1 VVTAHFT
8 ETVMDEETRAK
19 FLEHI
24 KGMCECM
31 YSKTGMLFLLVTL
44 QDEGWITEEEYTKLC
59 DAFNL

>member
-1 VVTAHFT
+1 
-8 ETVMDEETRAK
+8 MDEETRAK